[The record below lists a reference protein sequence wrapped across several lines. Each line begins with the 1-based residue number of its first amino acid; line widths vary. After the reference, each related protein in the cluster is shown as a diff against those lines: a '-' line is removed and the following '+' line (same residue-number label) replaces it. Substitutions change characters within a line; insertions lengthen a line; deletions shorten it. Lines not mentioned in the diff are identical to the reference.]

1 MTEAGEAAEE
11 GQHATECCTKPLLRA
26 KFSFQITLLKSKQI
40 LSAISKDKNRVCIPF
55 FLYVDSSM
63 FLLGVWKGEWQVL
76 ANSPSD
82 SCYSN
87 FFPGFSTSKRRQ
99 S

>member
-11 GQHATECCTKPLLRA
+11 SQHAAECYTKPLLKP
-26 KFSFQITLLKSKQI
+26 KFSFQVTLLKSKQTI
-40 LSAISKDKNRVCIPF
+40 SATSKDKNRVCNSF
-55 FLYVDSSM
+55 FLYVDSSV
-63 FLLGVWKGEWQVL
+63 FSLGVWKGEWQVL

-87 FFPGFSTSKRRQ
+87 FFSGFSTSKRRP